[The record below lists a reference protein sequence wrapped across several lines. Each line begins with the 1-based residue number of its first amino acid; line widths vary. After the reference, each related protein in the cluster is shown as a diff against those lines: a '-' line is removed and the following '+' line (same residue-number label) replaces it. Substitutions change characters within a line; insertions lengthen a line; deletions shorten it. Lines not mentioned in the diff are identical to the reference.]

1 MLRNVGAAHQ
11 RCDKPRS
18 VQYVHWGA
26 HAAVPLEAGRPLFGC
41 GIVLEGEETCTH
53 YGTAMTYLG
62 AKVYCPT
69 CKTVG
74 VIAGK
79 GPRLSDTMMGK
90 EAALDGDICVCNYEP
105 PPVMSASQNNS
116 YQQVN
121 PGALALSPLTNES
134 AWPHTAPSS
143 MSSHKYSQ
151 RIFIADSVTGEPL
164 RNRSFIVDVEGE
176 QRSGETDGDGT
187 RSLRPTVRKH
197 FESTLF
203 SRHRSASCHRT
214 PESRNGGLYD
224 SALDFRANQ
233 VGQRRSR
240 GYLHLGQ

>member
-1 MLRNVGAAHQ
+1 MSVLLTNAATSHGLFNMSTGERMRRYHLKQ
-11 RCDKPRS
+11 GDHS
-18 VQYVHWGA
+18 S
-26 HAAVPLEAGRPLFGC
+26 AG

-53 YGTAMTYLG
+53 FGTAMTYLG

-90 EAALDGDICVCNYEP
+90 EAALDGDICVCNCEP

-121 PGALALSPLTNES
+121 PGALALSPLANES

-176 QRSGETDGDGT
+176 QRSGETDGDGYAELAT
-187 RSLRPTVRKH
+187 NSSQAFRIHIV
-197 FESTLF
+197 F
-203 SRHRSASCHRT
+203 SSPKRELSPH
-214 PESRNGGLYD
+214 PG
-224 SALDFRANQ
+224 
-233 VGQRRSR
+233 V
-240 GYLHLGQ
+240 